1 MRINRC
7 FHRRNGCNW
16 GNRTHR
22 TYRCYG
28 RDRRNR
34 PHWTYRRNGRDRC
47 DRPHW
52 PDWTCRC

>member
-7 FHRRNGCNW
+7 FHRRNGC
-16 GNRTHR
+16 NRTHR